1 MMKLH
6 KLEIFKAANPQL
18 NLNDSDIRIEND
30 EPLSNHPSRVRVT
43 ITKGELTKQFIS
55 TFDHMDFLKWI
66 NLRNDYTVTWTSQ
79 NLMEEAQMVD
89 LSGLQMVKQ

>member
-1 MMKLH
+1 M
-6 KLEIFKAANPQL
+6 
-18 NLNDSDIRIEND
+18 R
-30 EPLSNHPSRVRVT
+30 
-43 ITKGELTKQFIS
+43 
-55 TFDHMDFLKWI
+55 MDFLKWI